1 MTDRTKQILYIIGGT
16 VGILTVAVSIGML
29 VFAVVNGYV
38 TVPQVTIGNFWAFVN
53 FLLISVLVP
62 YLSFKMSDLQQSSR
76 RNEYRIDETHRET
89 RAVNH
94 KLENGIKTKLDTLVA
109 RVPDERVAG
118 GQRASDPPSPEDG
131 AL

>member
-118 GQRASDPPSPEDG
+118 GQRASDPPSSEDG

>member
-1 MTDRTKQILYIIGGT
+1 MTDRTKQTLYIVAGCVI
-16 VGILTVAVSIGML
+16 ILTVAVSVGML

-38 TVPQVTIGNFWAFVN
+38 TVPAVTVGNFWGFVN

-62 YLSFKMSDLQQSSR
+62 YLSFKMSELQQSSR

-109 RVPDERVAG
+109 RVPDERVTG

-131 AL
+131 AA

>member
-1 MTDRTKQILYIIGGT
+1 MTDRTKQLLYIVAGCAI
-16 VGILTVAVSIGML
+16 ILTVAVSIGMV

-38 TVPQVTIGNFWAFVN
+38 TVPAVTVVNFWGFVN

-62 YLSFKMSDLQQSSR
+62 YLSFKMSELQQSSR

-109 RVPDERVAG
+109 RVPDERVTG

>member
-109 RVPDERVAG
+109 RVPDERLTG
-118 GQRASDPPSPEDG
+118 GQRASDPPSPEHG

>member
-16 VGILTVAVSIGML
+16 VGILTVALSIGIL

-38 TVPQVTIGNFWAFVN
+38 TVPDITVVNFWGFVN

-62 YLSFKMSDLQQSSR
+62 YLSLKMSQLQQSSR
-76 RNEYRIDETHRET
+76 HNGYRIDETHRET

-109 RVPDERVAG
+109 RVPDERVTG

-131 AL
+131 AA